1 MELLAIANRSPI
13 SIPPSATVR
22 AAALL
27 MTEHRIGAAVVLDER
42 GALVGIVSERDIVMR
57 VVARKANPDTT
68 LVSAIMTKEVRTAR
82 DSDSPESAM
91 QTMSVGHFR
100 HLPIVDAKGTVV
112 GVLSVR
118 DLLHNQLGALSRRNA
133 DLVNFISAD
142 GGGG

>member
-1 MELLAIANRSPI
+1 MELVAIANRSPI
-13 SIPPSATVR
+13 SIPPTATVR

-57 VVARKANPDTT
+57 VVARKADPDTT

-100 HLPIVDAKGTVV
+100 HLPIVDEKGVVV

-118 DLLHNQLGALSRRNA
+118 DLLAEQLGALSRRNA